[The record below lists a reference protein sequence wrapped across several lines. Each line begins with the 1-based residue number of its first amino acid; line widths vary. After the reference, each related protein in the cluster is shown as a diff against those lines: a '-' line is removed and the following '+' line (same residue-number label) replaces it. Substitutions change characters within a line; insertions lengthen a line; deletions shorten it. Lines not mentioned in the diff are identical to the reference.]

1 MINEQSRKFWYLND
15 KLKVQIYY
23 TQLEKFMVVNGWGY
37 LQLIDSRSSKKTLFQ
52 NDNGIL
58 KLHSIDTAKKWLK
71 DTLESIDEDEFI
83 NGKFKS
89 TKPIPKVDIL
99 EFIMRFS
106 GLETAMKNIQ
116 VYSVQTYPDTK
127 ELPLF
132 KDKQDVAYVR
142 FANGVVKITKSEIT
156 CLPVDSLKDE
166 GLVWETELLPHNI
179 TLQNNSSA
187 QGIFEKFVS
196 NAFKR
201 EKIEG
206 KSLDKDYEN
215 NFELDEEQYRAW
227 RESFGYLVHNHKKV
241 DSLKCIIYIDSEGT
255 FEQPEGGNGKSLLLE
270 GLMYYKDMIQMDG
283 KAWKENDNFV
293 FSSVTPQTK
302 FVLINDLNENFKFD
316 RLFNVI
322 TDDMQIEGKGTNKLH
337 IPKSLSPKVA
347 VSTNEVISGVGGSYA
362 RRQHIVEFGNYWNR
376 AERRGEKITEHLGK
390 MLYKDGFEEQD
401 WNDFYNFGFKC
412 IQEFLNNGLTEA
424 SNSNYK
430 KKSIIR
436 EIEGSSGDGILVD
449 WIDNWIRN
457 TRLENNQNKDNGI
470 SKQGLYKIFIQD
482 NPTLSE
488 HMTKGWSSERFHKA
502 LFNYVKINNGY
513 YYNIHKSTNGDSYSQ
528 RRWQLGER
536 GNQKDHVKIT
546 TDFDTQW
553 LKETAVKSLEEDKKV
568 VFEESKVSKDL
579 RENGVEPSKYLDGD
593 KGYFDKLAG

>member
-1 MINEQSRKFWYLND
+1 MND
-15 KLKVQIYY
+15 KDKVQIYY

-52 NDNGIL
+52 NDNGVL
-58 KLHSIDTAKKWLK
+58 KLHSVDTAKKWLK
-71 DTLESIDEDEFI
+71 DTIESIDEEEFI

-89 TKPIPKVDIL
+89 NTPVPKVDLL
-99 EFIMRFS
+99 EFIMRFA
-106 GLETAMKNIQ
+106 GLEIAMKNIQ

-132 KDKQDVAYVR
+132 KDKQDIAYVR
-142 FANGVVKITKSEIT
+142 FANGVVKITKSSIT
-156 CLPVDSLKDE
+156 CLPVDTLKDE
-166 GLVWETELLPHNI
+166 GLVWETELLPHKINVQDK
-179 TLQNNSSA
+179 LESKSP
-187 QGIFEKFVS
+187 GIFEKFVS

-201 EKIEG
+201 EKVEG
-206 KSLDKDYEN
+206 KSLGKDYES
-215 NFELDEEQYRAW
+215 NFALDEDQYRAW
-227 RESFGYLVHNHKKV
+227 KESFGYLIHNHKKV

-255 FEQPEGGNGKSLLLE
+255 FGQPEGGNGKSLLLE
-270 GLMYYKDMIQMDG
+270 GLMYYKNMIQMDG

-376 AERRGEKITEHLGK
+376 AEKRGEKITEHLGK
-390 MLYKDGFEEQD
+390 MLYKDGFDESD
-401 WNDFYNFGFKC
+401 WDSFYNFGFKC

-436 EIEGSSGDGILVD
+436 EIEGSSGDGDLVD
-449 WIDNWIRN
+449 WISSWIRN
-457 TRLENNQNKDNGI
+457 TRLQNDNDKGNGI
-470 SKQGLYKIFIQD
+470 SKEDLYKLFLED
-482 NPTLSE
+482 NPTLSP
-488 HMTKGWSSERFHKA
+488 HMPKGWSLEKFHKA

-513 YYNIHKSTNGDSYSQ
+513 YYNMNKATNGDSYSQ

-536 GNQKDHVKIT
+536 GKQKDHVKIT
-546 TDFDTQW
+546 TDYDTQW
-553 LKETAVKSLEEDKKV
+553 LKETAVKSFEEDKIV
-568 VFEESKVSKDL
+568 VLEKSIHLDEEED
-579 RENGVEPSKYLDGD
+579 
-593 KGYFDKLAG
+593 YFAKLAG